1 MSQDRSL
8 LRALLAT
15 LLVLA
20 PAPVFADPEIVVDS
34 RVIAGGL
41 VQYELGVTFDD
52 GLAIAAAFDAIFSGA
67 SVQNQSMGV
76 DVNRDDDAALLD
88 GIFGYSA
95 ARDSYFFMSEWA
107 NVFPGPGP
115 DGTSIVG
122 GEPGSPI
129 YLAQAGSGGGSAV
142 TDFARIAQLVLP
154 ATETFA
160 YDVIIARD
168 QQDYRII
175 PEPGAAS
182 GALAAI
188 ATLGALVRAR
198 RNPLR

>member
-1 MSQDRSL
+1 MHGPVTASSAVLRGRRRSSVSQDRSL

-67 SVQNQSMGV
+67 FVQIQSMGV

-88 GIFGYSA
+88 GISGYSA

-129 YLAQAGSGGGSAV
+129 YLAQEKGFFEGIKV
-142 TDFARIAQLVLP
+142 DIKRIDDTA
-154 ATETFA
+154 
-160 YDVIIARD
+160 
-168 QQDYRII
+168 
-175 PEPGAAS
+175 
-182 GALAAI
+182 
-188 ATLGALVRAR
+188 AR
-198 RNPLR
+198 RAAT